1 METQQVT
8 PGSIANPVKFW
19 GQDYVALLDACIK
32 SGSLFSDTTFAPDQS
47 SIGMPT
53 DPDPKKEIKWLRPK
67 EISANAVFVEDTTCT
82 TDICQ
87 GQLGNCWLLAALSCL
102 TMHPNLFVKVVPPN
116 QSLTES
122 YAGIFHFMFWQ
133 YGEWVEVVVD
143 DRLPVREGRLLFS
156 YSCTR
161 NEYWSALVEKA
172 YAKLIGSYGS
182 LKGGNISE
190 AMEDFTGGIAY
201 SLPVSSR
208 TPRVMW
214 RALSAALSRGSLLSC
229 FIQASNY
236 REIGTVT
243 AEGLV
248 KGHAYAITDTDTA
261 AQPAPRHPPAGLG
274 KVSDLSADPAEY
286 QNLREVFNKARATSL
301 PPHRP
306 DNCAID
312 LLRGTTPPR
321 GWLYSLSGPET
332 KAMEEYI
339 EDSLAAGSIRPS
351 ESPADAGFFFV
362 EKTDK
367 TLRPCINY
375 RGLNDITS
383 EQANQDLETTLRCLV
398 SANPTTWSQQLVWVE
413 YACNTLPCSA
423 TGLLPFEGSL
433 GYQSPLF
440 PEQEDVSLPSA
451 QMFVP
456 GREPGPLFLRPPP
469 GIRTTGP
476 PLSSPAE
483 GSFWK
488 NPQFQLVLAEQ
499 DKEEEDD
506 EDEDEEMTPEEKMVA
521 EKQKKKAKQCT
532 VLVELLQKDRRK
544 RKKIYFLHI
553 AFHIY
558 RVPPELRGL
567 CLDQSFFSNQHP
579 VGRSGKYQPLRAV
592 WRKVRLDPG
601 NYVILAST
609 YMPNVPAEFF
619 LRVYS
624 KTGNNLGTQDF
635 TCSTGF
641 LMVMS
646 MPPVLPED
654 RKRVQKTFDEVAG
667 PDDKLNAKEFMKLV
681 NSGSFW
687 KNPQFQLVLAEQD
700 KEEEDDEDEDEE
712 MTPEEKMVAEKQKK
726 KAKQCTVLVEL
737 LQKDRR
743 KRKKI
748 YFLHIAFHIYRVP
761 PELRGLCLDQSF
773 FSNQHPVGRSG
784 KYQPLR
790 AVWRKV
796 RLDPGNYVI
805 LASTYMPN
813 VPAEFFLRV
822 YSKTGNNLGTQDFTC
837 STGFLMVMSMPPV
850 LPEDRKRVQKT
861 FDEVAGPDDKL
872 NAKEFMKL
880 VNSVLEK
887 DYQLP
892 LETCRQLIFGEDTGG
907 RSSLTREQTEP
918 LLASLRSLQS
928 IFFKFDQD
936 SSGTMSPFELSLT
949 LQAAGVQ
956 CDGQVIQLLW
966 ERFGSGELHL
976 PFHGFVACV
985 TRLRKLFA
993 LFKSES
999 NPEIKGVEIN
1009 AWLLRLL
1016 TL

>member
-1 METQQVT
+1 MEAQQVT
-8 PGSIANPVKFW
+8 PGSIANPVKFG
-19 GQDYVALLDACIK
+19 GQDYVALLDACVK
-32 SGSLFSDTTFAPDQS
+32 SGSLFSDPTFAPDQS
-47 SIGMPT
+47 SIGMPN

-87 GQLGNCWLLAALSCL
+87 GQLGDCWLLAALSCL

-201 SLPVSSR
+201 SLPVSSH

-214 RALSAALSRGSLLSC
+214 KALSAALSRGSLLSC

-248 KGHAYAITDTDTA
+248 KGHAYAITDTDTV
-261 AQPAPRHPPAGLG
+261 
-274 KVSDLSADPAEY
+274 K
-286 QNLREVFNKARATSL
+286 N
-301 PPHRP
+301 P
-306 DNCAID
+306 DGEAL
-312 LLRGTTPPR
+312 LLRLRNPWGFVE
-321 GWLYSLSGPET
+321 YSGPWSDKSKDWDDVDAAEKKRIELKKSEDGEFWMNVEDFTRLFDTVELCSVNPEPIVDGET
-332 KAMEEYI
+332 P
-339 EDSLAAGSIRPS
+339 D
-351 ESPADAGFFFV
+351 SPAA
-362 EKTDK
+362 
-367 TLRPCINY
+367 P
-375 RGLNDITS
+375 TS
-383 EQANQDLETTLRCLV
+383 AWT
-398 SANPTTWSQQLVWVE
+398 
-413 YACNTLPCSA
+413 
-423 TGLLPFEGSL
+423 
-433 GYQSPLF
+433 
-440 PEQEDVSLPSA
+440 
-451 QMFVP
+451 
-456 GREPGPLFLRPPP
+456 
-469 GIRTTGP
+469 
-476 PLSSPAE
+476 LSSHKGSWVSGSTA
-483 GSFWK
+483 GGSRSYRRSFWK

-499 DKEEEDD
+499 DKEEEDDD

-544 RKKIYFLHI
+544 RNKINFLHI

-558 RVPPELRGL
+558 RVPPELQGL

-609 YMPNVPAEFF
+609 YRPNVPAEFF
-619 LRVYS
+619 LRV
-624 KTGNNLGTQDF
+624 F
-635 TCSTGF
+635 
-641 LMVMS
+641 
-646 MPPVLPED
+646 
-654 RKRVQKTFDEVAG
+654 
-667 PDDKLNAKEFMKLV
+667 
-681 NSGSFW
+681 
-687 KNPQFQLVLAEQD
+687 
-700 KEEEDDEDEDEE
+700 
-712 MTPEEKMVAEKQKK
+712 
-726 KAKQCTVLVEL
+726 
-737 LQKDRR
+737 
-743 KRKKI
+743 
-748 YFLHIAFHIYRVP
+748 
-761 PELRGLCLDQSF
+761 
-773 FSNQHPVGRSG
+773 
-784 KYQPLR
+784 
-790 AVWRKV
+790 
-796 RLDPGNYVI
+796 
-805 LASTYMPN
+805 
-813 VPAEFFLRV
+813 
-822 YSKTGNNLGTQDFTC
+822 SKTGNNLGTQDFTC

-880 VNSVLEK
+880 VNSVLDK

-892 LETCRQLIFGEDTGG
+892 LETCRQLIFGEETGG

-918 LLASLRSLQS
+918 VLASLRSLQS

-936 SSGTMSPFELSLT
+936 SSGTMSPFELSLA

-956 CDGQVIQLLW
+956 CDGHVIQLLW

-985 TRLRKLFA
+985 SRLRKLFVA
-993 LFKSES
+993 APTPDRVRMLC
-999 NPEIKGVEIN
+999 KGGFCVGT
-1009 AWLLRLL
+1009 AGSFCL
-1016 TL
+1016 TRTI